1 MSAASAVHGTF
12 VRSVKDHRGSAG
24 PSRAAQHDGFA
35 QHDSAAQHDGDVA
48 YGAAGRGAPGGYG
61 NVYSINAA
69 RRGSVSTPAPETVT
83 AINLVGRQGK
93 SGLEKQ
99 SPLRLTRRGRF
110 VFFGVPLILLAA
122 FLLSLSG
129 FLNAPAKA
137 ADSADQLSLT
147 PTVSV
152 TVQPGESLWAIAGSV
167 APGRDPR
174 DVVADIVQLNN
185 LDAARVMPGQQ
196 LFVPAK

>member
-1 MSAASAVHGTF
+1 MSASSAFHGTF
-12 VRSVKDHRGSAG
+12 VHGVTNHQRRAGHNGTGHNGTGHNSPADRGLG
-24 PSRAAQHDGFA
+24 QGGSRH
-35 QHDSAAQHDGDVA
+35 
-48 YGAAGRGAPGGYG
+48 G
-61 NVYSINAA
+61 NVYPISTGRRTSPAA
-69 RRGSVSTPAPETVT
+69 PGAQGRPAAASPS
-83 AINLVGRQGK
+83 R
-93 SGLEKQ
+93 KQ
-99 SPLRLTRRGRF
+99 PPLRRTRRGRF

-122 FLLSLSG
+122 LILSFSG

-167 APGRDPR
+167 APERDPR

-196 LFVPAK
+196 LFVPSK

>member
-1 MSAASAVHGTF
+1 MSASSAFHDTFGQGASGGYGRSASAVADSTGSTGSSGGTGR
-12 VRSVKDHRGSAG
+12 VRQA
-24 PSRAAQHDGFA
+24 
-35 QHDSAAQHDGDVA
+35 
-48 YGAAGRGAPGGYG
+48 
-61 NVYSINAA
+61 
-69 RRGSVSTPAPETVT
+69 
-83 AINLVGRQGK
+83 
-93 SGLEKQ
+93 
-99 SPLRLTRRGRF
+99 PLRLTRRGRF

-122 FLLSLSG
+122 LILSFSG

-137 ADSADQLSLT
+137 SDSAAELSLT

-167 APGRDPR
+167 APERDPR

-185 LDAARVMPGQQ
+185 LDAARVLPGQT